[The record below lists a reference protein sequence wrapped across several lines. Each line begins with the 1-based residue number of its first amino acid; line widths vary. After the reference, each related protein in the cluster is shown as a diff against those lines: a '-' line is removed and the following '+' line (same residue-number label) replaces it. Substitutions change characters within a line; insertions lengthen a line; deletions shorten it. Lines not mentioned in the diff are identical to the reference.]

1 MMRAP
6 GRLLFAPFAGL
17 TALLAPSL
25 SFAAEST
32 HWIDSTSHPV
42 GYAALSVFVLA
53 YALVMAEEFLHLPPV
68 FGMLTGLG
76 YLQFFSG

>member
-1 MMRAP
+1 M
-6 GRLLFAPFAGL
+6 FAPFAGL

-32 HWIDSTSHPV
+32 QWIDLTSHPV

-53 YALVMAEEFLHLPPV
+53 SVLVMAEELLHLPPV
-68 FGMLTGLG
+68 VGMLTGLG
-76 YLQFFSG
+76 YLRFVSG

>member
-6 GRLLFAPFAGL
+6 GRLLFAPFASL

-32 HWIDSTSHPV
+32 
-42 GYAALSVFVLA
+42 
-53 YALVMAEEFLHLPPV
+53 
-68 FGMLTGLG
+68 
-76 YLQFFSG
+76 Q